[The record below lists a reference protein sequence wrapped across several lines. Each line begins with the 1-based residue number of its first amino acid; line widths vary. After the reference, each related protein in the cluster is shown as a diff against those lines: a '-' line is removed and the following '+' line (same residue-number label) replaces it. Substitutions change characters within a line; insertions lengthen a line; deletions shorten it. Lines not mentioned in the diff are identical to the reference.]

1 LEDGYVL
8 QKSLETSK
16 TLEDGLI
23 EFENKRLV
31 DANALSDMAYGAINQ
46 NLKSSIQMIFLN
58 VFKSYLGPSK
68 EDLLFGKQSDRI
80 SRYSEA
86 VELWKRQT
94 RFLGGPNIP
103 N

>member
-1 LEDGYVL
+1 ML
-8 QKSLETSK
+8 QRSLESAK

-23 EFENKRLV
+23 EFENERLV

-46 NLKSSIQMIFLN
+46 NFKSSIQMIFLN
-58 VFKSYLGPSK
+58 IFKSYLGPSK
-68 EDLLFGKQSDRI
+68 EDLLFGKQSGTI

-86 VELWKRQT
+86 VELWKHQT

-103 N
+103 R